1 MRIKFIQNTI
11 DFLRGKKSIKKA
23 LKKYR
28 QNKRQKAL
36 IAKYLNDSKCL
47 IIYPPQ
53 GLGDILYICLLLSE
67 YKKLFGKKILMIV
80 RKAYFAQ
87 LARLFY
93 EEVDEI
99 LFEPDYENSLIKAIK
114 LDKKALNIENL
125 LYERGMKWESFRIN
139 LCKILNLNPNSRLY
153 TTSKFKFEANFD
165 FTFKQGK
172 TIVFSPHATSCP
184 KCVPDEFWCEWGRF

>member
-23 LKKYR
+23 LQKYR

-67 YKKLFGKKILMIV
+67 YKKRQKNSNAKGVFCTAC
-80 RKAYFAQ
+80 KAF
-87 LARLFY
+87 L
-93 EEVDEI
+93 
-99 LFEPDYENSLIKAIK
+99 
-114 LDKKALNIENL
+114 
-125 LYERGMKWESFRIN
+125 
-139 LCKILNLNPNSRLY
+139 
-153 TTSKFKFEANFD
+153 
-165 FTFKQGK
+165 
-172 TIVFSPHATSCP
+172 
-184 KCVPDEFWCEWGRF
+184 